1 MYIYM
6 HILFKTNKTNF
17 SSDDDADYNKVTN
30 GNNRTHTHT
39 TARLNQEKRKVS
51 ARFADIFW

>member
-30 GNNRTHTHT
+30 GNNRTHTHHSKT
-39 TARLNQEKRKVS
+39 KPRKEKSVCS
-51 ARFADIFW
+51 IC